1 MSAKPSYEEQLNQL
15 LEACFQELQ
24 EMPDKDVLAGEPV
37 SAVRNRA
44 LARIER
50 ATQEAGRRRMA
61 AARTEAREHTVASS
75 APGREMSLQDAR
87 VYISRVANDTRFTL
101 AARKLEEMSEE
112 EVFRLYE
119 QIRELEAQN
128 PPSES

>member
-1 MSAKPSYEEQLNQL
+1 MSAKSSYEEQLNQL

-44 LARIER
+44 LARIGN
-50 ATQEAGRRRMA
+50 AIQEAGRRRMA
-61 AARTEAREHTVASS
+61 AGQTEARGRAVAS
-75 APGREMSLQDAR
+75 ASLQREVSLSDAR
-87 VYISRVANDTRFTL
+87 AYISCVANDARYTL
-101 AARKLEEMSEE
+101 AARKLEDMNEE
-112 EVFRLYE
+112 EVFQLYE

-128 PPSES
+128 SSSNS